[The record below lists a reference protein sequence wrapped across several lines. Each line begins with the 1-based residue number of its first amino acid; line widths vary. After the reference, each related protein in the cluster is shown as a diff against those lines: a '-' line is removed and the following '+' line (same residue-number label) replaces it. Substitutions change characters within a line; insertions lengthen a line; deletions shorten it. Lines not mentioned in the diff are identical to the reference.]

1 MHDDSR
7 WWYDQQ
13 AANGKRNDPWV
24 NADMISPAFWLVRGN
39 EFKIM
44 RSDDPIHT
52 PLLRTTGNCL
62 GSQTFRS
69 KITNCGDFRDFK
81 VWAKISV
88 CEVVRFSMAD
98 TCRSSDWDHRSCC
111 CFFRWRWWSNWVWL
125 LLWCHVK
132 YPSIPV
138 LLVELMAPSKIIRSL
153 FSQLSLELKNVE
165 KDDAHFLSPFYLS
178 FIIISTWKL
187 ISPLE
192 YKGGREG
199 LVGSLPCLLC
209 VLFTLQKFQVFTLN
223 G

>member
-44 RSDDPIHT
+44 RSDDPIHN

-81 VWAKISV
+81 VWASNQCLWSCTVQYGGHVQIIGLGSQKLPLLFSLKVVVKLSMTFVMMPCQVPVHPSPTRWTYGSVKNYNISL
-88 CEVVRFSMAD
+88 FP
-98 TCRSSDWDHRSCC
+98 TQ
-111 CFFRWRWWSNWVWL
+111 FRTEERWKG
-125 LLWCHVK
+125 WC
-132 YPSIPV
+132 S
-138 LLVELMAPSKIIRSL
+138 LLVT
-153 FSQLSLELKNVE
+153 
-165 KDDAHFLSPFYLS
+165 FYLS
-178 FIIISTWKL
+178 FIIIRTWKL

-199 LVGSLPCLLC
+199 LVGSLPC